1 MEKSVA
7 SSWKFSK
14 RTQRYY
20 AESVKKERSYRYFP
34 FMVARVLKEC
44 VLFQR
49 NGNEFNPKQ
58 IAPTIGM
65 KTTPPT
71 EAPSPIAKCAKLC
84 MGEGVLNKVAWS

>member
-1 MEKSVA
+1 MAS

-14 RTQRYY
+14 RTQRYHV
-20 AESVKKERSYRYFP
+20 ESVKEETSYSYFP
-34 FMVARVLKEC
+34 FMVARVLKERA
-44 VLFQR
+44 LFQR
-49 NGNEFNPKQ
+49 NDNVFNPKQ

-84 MGEGVLNKVAWS
+84 MGEGVLNKVAW